1 MELPNFLII
10 GAAKS
15 GTTALYRYLKQHPD
29 IFLPNRKEPHY
40 FSFNDITKNTNGP
53 GDYVRTA
60 ITDKN
65 DYLELFCN
73 VKNQKAVGEAS
84 PTYIY
89 VPGTAERIF
98 SELPNSKLIAILRHP
113 ADRAFSAY
121 MHLVRDGYEKIL
133 DFEKALKLEDE
144 RIAKNWGP
152 IWHYKR
158 AGLYFEQLKPY
169 YQLFK
174 KNQIMIIIY
183 DDYKNDPSSINKSIF
198 KFLEVDENFL
208 ADMSAKPNVSGIPKN
223 KLAQKI
229 MSSVF
234 DKDNIIRTFS
244 RKLFSEK
251 ARWKFTSYWRN
262 RNLQKIKM
270 SSDVHSELVEY
281 FREDINRLQFLIDR
295 DLSQWLIYSKI
306 E

>member
-1 MELPNFLII
+1 MKLPNFLIV

-29 IFLPNRKEPHY
+29 IFLPNRKEPHH

-65 DYLELFCN
+65 EYFDLFCN

-89 VPGTAERIF
+89 MPGTAERIF

-133 DFEKALKLEDE
+133 DFDKALKLEDE

-158 AGLYFEQLKPY
+158 AGLYFEQLTPY
-169 YQLFK
+169 YHLFK
-174 KNQIMIIIY
+174 KDQILIIIY
-183 DDYKNDPSSINKSIF
+183 DDYKIDPIAINKSIF
-198 KFLEVDENFL
+198 KFLEVDETFSP
-208 ADMSAKPNVSGIPKN
+208 DMSAKPNVSGIPKN
-223 KLAQKI
+223 TLAQNI
-229 MSSVF
+229 MSNVF
-234 DKDNIIRTFS
+234 DKDNFLRTLS
-244 RKLFSEK
+244 RILFSEE
-251 ARWKFTSYWRN
+251 ARWRFTSYWRN
-262 RNLQKIKM
+262 QNLKKIEM
-270 SSDVHSELVEY
+270 SSNVRYELVEY
-281 FREDINRLQFLIDR
+281 FRNDIQSLQTLINR
-295 DLSQWLIYSKI
+295 DLSRWLI
-306 E
+306 